1 MEHKQPSQQL
11 CRQQLVSQ
19 WMLGGSAGVG
29 FWNAGHPYPLNSE
42 MSWRQYKSGMR
53 FSGYRV
59 FVYGKIFIS
68 LYLNVLF
75 VFCPFFFLTVH
86 LRPRVPLW
94 MSRSAMLLQ
103 MPLWRG
109 RLDTLRQRFDK
120 TRPSETAEAE
130 AQRKAE
136 VEKTRLSATWPKIG
150 AESLLQLNTWHGP
163 SDW

>member
-1 MEHKQPSQQL
+1 
-11 CRQQLVSQ
+11 
-19 WMLGGSAGVG
+19 
-29 FWNAGHPYPLNSE
+29 
-42 MSWRQYKSGMR
+42 
-53 FSGYRV
+53 
-59 FVYGKIFIS
+59 
-68 LYLNVLF
+68 
-75 VFCPFFFLTVH
+75 
-86 LRPRVPLW
+86 

-150 AESLLQLNTWHGP
+150 AESLPQLNT
-163 SDW
+163 